1 MKILSICS
9 TCLPILRCIE
19 FHSKLSLVA
28 SNHVNERNDYKDCF
42 FIVLVILY
50 YIKSC
55 GHFVV
60 ALKSTVRCFIV
71 IKTGGLIFT
80 KL

>member
-1 MKILSICS
+1 MSY
-9 TCLPILRCIE
+9 
-19 FHSKLSLVA
+19 LSLVA
-28 SNHVNERNDYKDCF
+28 SNHVNECNDYRDCF
-42 FIVLVILY
+42 FIVLIILY

-60 ALKSTVRCFIV
+60 ALKTDSCFID
-71 IKTGGLIFT
+71 IKTGELVFA